1 MYNFDIIK
9 LNEKIKMYRESRNI
23 SVTYL
28 GKLIS
33 KSKSTISK
41 YESGAIVP
49 DIITLL
55 DICNALNIQI
65 SELLPISINETRV
78 FNYDNI
84 FNTSKI
90 YFYYYTE
97 NHLVTSIA
105 EIINNNNLN
114 TPKVRFYNGVK
125 NTNKYADKSSY
136 YYEGELTYDRTIG
149 YFSLK
154 NINSQKIQYENVQI
168 SFTIPWNGKIDK
180 TFFFIFALTPH
191 SIPVVKKG
199 ILSIKEISNI
209 HDYDKYL
216 KISKDELNKIKYN
229 NAWILNDSNYDDLFF
244 NSRKE
249 F

>member
-1 MYNFDIIK
+1 MYNFDSIK

-23 SVTYL
+23 SVTNL

-65 SELLPISINETRV
+65 SELLPISISETSIA
-78 FNYDNI
+78 NYDNL
-84 FNTSKI
+84 FNKSKI

-105 EIINNNNLN
+105 EVINNNSNNSN
-114 TPKVRFYNGVK
+114 TTKVRFYNGVK

-136 YYEGELTYDRTIG
+136 YYEGELIHDKTIG
-149 YFSLK
+149 YFNLK
-154 NINSQKIQYENVQI
+154 NINSKEIQYENVQI
-168 SFTIPWNGKIDK
+168 TFTIPWNGKIDK

-191 SIPVVKKG
+191 SIPIVKKG
-199 ILSIKEISNI
+199 ILSVKEIPNI
-209 HDYDKYL
+209 RDYDKYL
-216 KISKDELNKIKYN
+216 KISKDDLNKIKYN

-244 NSRKE
+244 NS
-249 F
+249 

>member
-1 MYNFDIIK
+1 MYNFDTIK

-65 SELLPISINETRV
+65 SELLPISINETNV
-78 FNYDNI
+78 SNYNNI

-97 NHLVTSIA
+97 NHLVTSVA
-105 EIINNNNLN
+105 ELINNNSN
-114 TPKVRFYNGVK
+114 TIKVRFYNGVK
-125 NTNKYADKSSY
+125 DTDKYADKSSY
-136 YYEGELTYDRTIG
+136 YYEGTLTYDRTIG
-149 YFSLK
+149 YFNLK
-154 NINSQKIQYENVQI
+154 NINSREIQHENVQI
-168 SFTIPWNGKIDK
+168 AFKIPWNGKIDK

-191 SIPVVKKG
+191 SVPVVKKG
-199 ILSIKEISNI
+199 ILSINKMPNI
-209 HDYDKYL
+209 RDYDTYL
-216 KISKDELNKIKYN
+216 KISKDDLKKIKYN

-244 NSRKE
+244 NNEEE